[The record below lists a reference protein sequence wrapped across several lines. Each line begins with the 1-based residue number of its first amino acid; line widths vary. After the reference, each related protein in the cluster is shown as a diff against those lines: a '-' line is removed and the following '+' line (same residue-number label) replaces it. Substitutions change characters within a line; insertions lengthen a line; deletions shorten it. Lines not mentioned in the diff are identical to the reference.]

1 MEIEHVVFPFTIP
14 GVSMKWAD
22 NTLRSGKTNPLR
34 NVLSALFY
42 TELLLPE
49 FVLEITN
56 FIDHFVIRASPVIT
70 QVSEQ
75 LMDIEKKYQKKQ
87 KHYILLNW
95 WFMQL
100 KMGFMNWSEGNSLRK
115 THHTCLL
122 LVLHLVLGIS
132 ENSSRICVH
141 WISW

>member
-14 GVSMKWAD
+14 GVSIKWAD

-95 WFMQL
+95 
-100 KMGFMNWSEGNSLRK
+100 
-115 THHTCLL
+115 
-122 LVLHLVLGIS
+122 
-132 ENSSRICVH
+132 
-141 WISW
+141 

>member
-1 MEIEHVVFPFTIP
+1 MEIKHVVFPFTIP
-14 GVSMKWAD
+14 GVSIKWAD

-42 TELLLPE
+42 NELLLPG

-56 FIDHFVIRASPVIT
+56 FIDHFLIRASPVIT

-87 KHYILLNW
+87 KHYILLN
-95 WFMQL
+95 
-100 KMGFMNWSEGNSLRK
+100 
-115 THHTCLL
+115 
-122 LVLHLVLGIS
+122 
-132 ENSSRICVH
+132 
-141 WISW
+141 

>member
-14 GVSMKWAD
+14 GVSIKWAD

-42 TELLLPE
+42 TELLLPD

-56 FIDHFVIRASPVIT
+56 FIDHFVIRASPVIM

-95 WFMQL
+95 
-100 KMGFMNWSEGNSLRK
+100 
-115 THHTCLL
+115 
-122 LVLHLVLGIS
+122 
-132 ENSSRICVH
+132 
-141 WISW
+141 

>member
-1 MEIEHVVFPFTIP
+1 MEIEQVVFPFTIP

-22 NTLRSGKTNPLR
+22 NTIRSGKTNPLR

-95 WFMQL
+95 
-100 KMGFMNWSEGNSLRK
+100 
-115 THHTCLL
+115 
-122 LVLHLVLGIS
+122 
-132 ENSSRICVH
+132 
-141 WISW
+141 